1 MSKTQSRI
9 ELLTTRI
16 EKDTAELATL
26 QIIRDAELALQNVQV
41 GDVCTFKFGRKDNR
55 QVLRGSVVADDKEN
69 GKLRVYAG
77 EGFDAQLY
85 TISVRDVLGVGA
97 DFVYVEEATEAVEDE
112 VGAEVETA
120 SADTFSAAQPS
131 VY

>member
-1 MSKTQSRI
+1 MSKIATRI
-9 ELLTTRI
+9 ELLTARI
-16 EKDTAELATL
+16 EKDTAELAEL
-26 QIIRDAELALQNVQV
+26 QLQRDAELALQNVQV
-41 GDVCTFKFGRKDNR
+41 GEVVTFKFGRKDNR

-97 DFVYVEEATEAVEDE
+97 DFVYVEDE

-120 SADTFSAAQPS
+120 SADTFSAAQPT

>member
-1 MSKTQSRI
+1 MSKIIARI
-9 ELLTTRI
+9 ELLTARI
-16 EKDTAELATL
+16 EKDTAELNDL
-26 QIIRDAELALQNVQV
+26 QLQRDAELALQNVNP
-41 GDVCTFKFGRKDNR
+41 GDVVTFKFGRKDNR

-97 DFVYVEEATEAVEDE
+97 DFVYEEPAVEEVAEEASSE
-112 VGAEVETA
+112 
-120 SADTFSAAQPS
+120 AAPAL
-131 VY
+131 Y

>member
-16 EKDTAELATL
+16 EKDTAELAAL

-97 DFVYVEEATEAVEDE
+97 DFVYVEEAAEAVEDE
-112 VGAEVETA
+112 VGADVA
-120 SADTFSAAQPS
+120 VAAYTFSAAQPT

>member
-1 MSKTQSRI
+1 MSKIATRI
-9 ELLTTRI
+9 ELLTARI
-16 EKDTAELATL
+16 EKDTAELAEL
-26 QIIRDAELALQNVQV
+26 QLQRDAELALQNVQV
-41 GDVCTFKFGRKDNR
+41 GEVVTFKFGRKDNR

-97 DFVYVEEATEAVEDE
+97 DFVYVEDE

>member
-1 MSKTQSRI
+1 MSKIATRI
-9 ELLTTRI
+9 ELLTARI
-16 EKDTAELATL
+16 EKDTAELAEL
-26 QIIRDAELALQNVQV
+26 QLQRDAELALQNVQV

-55 QVLRGSVVADDKEN
+55 QVLRGSVVADDKAN

-97 DFVYVEEATEAVEDE
+97 DFVYVEEAAEEAADSGAEEAVA
-112 VGAEVETA
+112 V
-120 SADTFSAAQPS
+120 DTFTAQPA

>member
-1 MSKTQSRI
+1 MSKIATRI
-9 ELLTTRI
+9 ELLTARI
-16 EKDTAELATL
+16 EKDTAELAEL
-26 QIIRDAELALQNVQV
+26 QLQRDAELALQNVAV
-41 GDVCTFKFGRKDNR
+41 GEVVTFKFGRKDNR

-97 DFVYVEEATEAVEDE
+97 DFVYVEEAAEAVEDG
-112 VGAEVETA
+112 VGTEVEVV
-120 SADTFSAAQPS
+120 ADTFSVAQPT

>member
-112 VGAEVETA
+112 VGAEAAVA
-120 SADTFSAAQPS
+120 ADTFSAAQPS

>member
-97 DFVYVEEATEAVEDE
+97 DFVYVDEAAEAVEDE
-112 VGAEVETA
+112 VGAEAEVGG
-120 SADTFSAAQPS
+120 DTFSAAQPT